1 MIVRAR
7 ACANIALA
15 KYWGKSDVEHNL
27 PAVPSVS
34 LTLDGLVT
42 RTEVALSDAL
52 EADRVL
58 LDGRLASDA
67 ERRRVVKMLDRVRAR
82 SGDSRHAAVTSQ
94 NHFPT
99 AAGLASSAS
108 GFAALAGAALRA
120 YGVDATPGEVSALAR
135 AASASA
141 ARSVYEG
148 FVELPAGA
156 PGDAALAARP
166 LQPAAHWD
174 VRLVVCVTG
183 EGKKAVGSTDG
194 MELSRRTSPFYAAW
208 VEAAPAL
215 AERVVDAIARRDLHA
230 VGEAMEQ
237 STMAFHGCALA
248 SSPSVVYLAPATLAV
263 LSEVRALRD
272 AGLAAYA
279 TMDAGPN
286 VKVLC
291 LAADEAEVARRLR
304 AVPGVLRTLG
314 CAPGPGLEVEE
325 VQA

>member
-42 RTEVALSDAL
+42 RTEVALRDGLAR
-52 EADRVL
+52 DRVA
-58 LDGRLASDA
+58 LDGRLATEG
-67 ERRRVVKMLDRVRAR
+67 ERARVVRVLDRVRALA
-82 SGDSRHAAVTSQ
+82 GDGRYAEVLSQ

-108 GFAALAGAALRA
+108 GFAALAGASLRA
-120 YGVDATPGEVSALAR
+120 YGVDASAAEISSLAR

-148 FVELPAGA
+148 FVELPAGT
-156 PGDAALAARP
+156 PGQASLAARP
-166 LQPAAHWD
+166 LHPAAHWD
-174 VRLVVCVTG
+174 VRLIVCVTADAP
-183 EGKKAVGSTDG
+183 KKIGSTEG
-194 MELSRRTSPFYAAW
+194 MERSRRTSPFYEAW
-208 VEAAPAL
+208 VDAAPAL
-215 AERVVDAIARRDLHA
+215 AAEIVAGIARRDLDA
-230 VGEAMEQ
+230 VGLAMEQ

-263 LSEVRALRD
+263 LAEVRALRD
-272 AGLAAYA
+272 AGVAAYA

-291 LAADEAEVARRLR
+291 LAEEEARVRRHLR
-304 AVPGVLRTLG
+304 DVPGVRRALG
-314 CAPGPGLEVEE
+314 CAPGPGLEIEE
-325 VQA
+325 VGA